1 MRRRSAACSGAFEPL
16 RLPVPG
22 SIGTCLAART
32 GRSRGGRATYHRRV
46 ESAEG
51 ATSAIR
57 GAAARHALNEVQR
70 VTDAALAPLALD
82 DLLVELL
89 DRIAEILNA
98 DTAAILLLD
107 EAAGVVV
114 ARAAKGIEEEVEQ
127 AVRIPV
133 GRGFAGRVAA
143 ERRAIIIPDVD
154 HADVLNPILREK
166 GIRSLMGVPLLV
178 GGRILGVLHVGTLTP
193 RDFTP
198 HDVDLLQLAADR
210 AALAIDHARLYEDER
225 AARERA
231 ERTAE
236 MLQSVQRVTDAAL
249 AYLSMEDLLDELLV
263 RTRDILHA
271 DTAAILMLEP
281 NGKILRARAAKGIEE
296 EVEQGVRIP
305 VGGGFA
311 GRVAAERRP
320 IVIPDVDH
328 ADVLNPILRE
338 KGIRSLLGVP
348 LLVEG
353 RVLGVLHV
361 GSLTPRDFTARD
373 RDLLQLAADRAALA
387 IDHAEIYEQRR
398 VAEALQR
405 ILLPQEI
412 IGIAGLEVAARYL
425 PAAHGSSLGG
435 DWYDIF
441 PLTGGQLGVA
451 VGDVVGH
458 GLAAAALM
466 AQLRTALRA
475 YAFDGHPPSQVVDRL
490 NRILAYL
497 APATMTT
504 ASYLVVDVENEK
516 VRMVTAGPPP
526 PLVISPEGEAYF
538 LPATGGVALGASR
551 ASRYSEVEC
560 PLPSGST
567 LVLYTDGVIEVR
579 GESLDEGLERLRRIA
594 ARGIADVEQLCDT
607 VLEEMV
613 VDGRPADDVAL
624 LAAHIKPLDDRLLTR
639 WPARAEALAGV
650 RHLLRRWL
658 RHQGATDDEIYDVTV
673 ACQEA
678 CANAVEHAY
687 APGEEAF
694 EVEAVRLEGAVE
706 ISVRD
711 RGQWRRARGTH
722 RGRGMP
728 MMEGLMDR
736 VHVQHTTEGTVV
748 VLRRSLV
755 GERAS

>member
-1 MRRRSAACSGAFEPL
+1 MRRRSAACSGAFEAL

-51 ATSAIR
+51 ATSAIP
-57 GAAARHALNEVQR
+57 GAAARQALNEVQR
-70 VTDAALAPLALD
+70 VTDAALAHLTLD

-107 EAAGVVV
+107 DAAGVVV

-143 ERRAIIIPDVD
+143 ERRPIVIPDVD

-178 GGRILGVLHVGTLTP
+178 
-193 RDFTP
+193 
-198 HDVDLLQLAADR
+198 
-210 AALAIDHARLYEDER
+210 
-225 AARERA
+225 
-231 ERTAE
+231 
-236 MLQSVQRVTDAAL
+236 
-249 AYLSMEDLLDELLV
+249 
-263 RTRDILHA
+263 
-271 DTAAILMLEP
+271 
-281 NGKILRARAAKGIEE
+281 
-296 EVEQGVRIP
+296 
-305 VGGGFA
+305 
-311 GRVAAERRP
+311 
-320 IVIPDVDH
+320 
-328 ADVLNPILRE
+328 
-338 KGIRSLLGVP
+338 
-348 LLVEG
+348 EG
-353 RVLGVLHV
+353 QVLGVLHV

-387 IDHAEIYEQRR
+387 IDHAEMYEQRR

-435 DWYDIF
+435 DWYDLF

-516 VRMVTAGPPP
+516 VRMVTAGHPP

-551 ASRYSEVEC
+551 ASRYNEVEC
-560 PLPSGST
+560 ALPSGST

-594 ARGIADVEQLCDT
+594 ARGIADVEELCDT
-607 VLEEMV
+607 VLDEMV

-624 LAAHIKPLDDRLLTR
+624 LAAHIKPLEDRLLTR

-728 MMEGLMDR
+728 MMEALMDS
-736 VHVQHTTEGTVV
+736 VHVQHTAEGTVV
-748 VLRRSLV
+748 VLRRSLG

>member
-1 MRRRSAACSGAFEPL
+1 M
-16 RLPVPG
+16 
-22 SIGTCLAART
+22 
-32 GRSRGGRATYHRRV
+32 
-46 ESAEG
+46 EG
-51 ATSAIR
+51 ATSALR
-57 GAAARHALNEVQR
+57 GSGARQALAELQK
-70 VTDAALAPLALD
+70 VTDAALAHLTLD
-82 DLLVELL
+82 DLLTELL
-89 DRIAEILNA
+89 HRIVEILHT
-98 DTAAILLLD
+98 DTAAFLLMD
-107 EAAGVVV
+107 EEAGVVA

-127 AVRIPV
+127 GVRIPL

-143 ERRAIIIPDVD
+143 ERRPIVLPDVD

-263 RTRDILHA
+263 RTRDILRA
-271 DTAAILMLEP
+271 DTAAILMLER
-281 NGKILRARAAKGIEE
+281 NGKMLRARAAKGIEE

-328 ADVLNPILRE
+328 ADVLNPILRQ

-353 RVLGVLHV
+353 QVLGVLHV

-373 RDLLQLAADRAALA
+373 RELLQLAADRAALA
-387 IDHAEIYEQRR
+387 IDHAEMYEQRR

-504 ASYLVVDVENEK
+504 TSYLVVDVENEK
-516 VRMVTAGPPP
+516 GRMVTAGHPP

-551 ASRYSEVEC
+551 ASRYSEIEC

-579 GESLDEGLERLRRIA
+579 GESLDEGLERLRHIA
-594 ARGIADVEQLCDT
+594 ARGIADVEKLCDT
-607 VLEEMV
+607 VLDEMV
-613 VDGRPADDVAL
+613 ADGRPADDVAL
-624 LAAHIKPLDDRLLTR
+624 LAAYIEPLDDRLLTR

-694 EVEAVRLEGAVE
+694 EVEAVRVEGAVE

-711 RGQWRRARGTH
+711 GGQWRRARGTH

-728 MMEGLMDR
+728 MMEALMDS
-736 VHVQHTTEGTVV
+736 VHVQHTAEGTVV
-748 VLRRSLV
+748 VLRRSLG

>member
-1 MRRRSAACSGAFEPL
+1 
-16 RLPVPG
+16 
-22 SIGTCLAART
+22 
-32 GRSRGGRATYHRRV
+32 V
-46 ESAEG
+46 ESTEG

-57 GAAARHALNEVQR
+57 GAAARQALNEVQR
-70 VTDAALAPLALD
+70 VTDAALAHLTLD

-89 DRIAEILNA
+89 DRIAEILHA

-107 EAAGVVV
+107 DAAGVVV

-127 AVRIPV
+127 GVRIPV

-143 ERRAIIIPDVD
+143 ERRPIVIPDVD

-178 GGRILGVLHVGTLTP
+178 GGRTLGVLHVGTLTP

-263 RTRDILHA
+263 RTRDILRA
-271 DTAAILMLEP
+271 DTAAILMLER
-281 NGKILRARAAKGIEE
+281 NGKMLRARAAKGIEE

-328 ADVLNPILRE
+328 ADVLNPILRQ

-387 IDHAEIYEQRR
+387 IDHAEMYEQRR

-412 IGIAGLEVAARYL
+412 IGIPGLEVAARYL

-516 VRMVTAGPPP
+516 VRMVTAGHPP

-607 VLEEMV
+607 VLDEMV

-687 APGEEAF
+687 APGDEAF
-694 EVEAVRLEGAVE
+694 EVEAVRLDGAVE

-728 MMEGLMDR
+728 MMEALMDS
-736 VHVQHTTEGTVV
+736 VHVQHTAEGTVV
-748 VLRRSLV
+748 VLRRSLGV
-755 GERAS
+755 ERAS